1 MQATATQHN
10 ACTTLSIR
18 LASVSAKHASLKMNQ
33 AQNNRDF
40 QSKANVYFGQKLLC
54 RLQKKTFF
62 SARVEIYYGNGK
74 HVSIFSSHARCTYC
88 PI

>member
-33 AQNNRDF
+33 AQTTEIFKARQMSISGKSCSAGFKKKLFF
-40 QSKANVYFGQKLLC
+40 Q
-54 RLQKKTFF
+54 
-62 SARVEIYYGNGK
+62 
-74 HVSIFSSHARCTYC
+74 HVLKSITGTEST
-88 PI
+88 